1 MANGR
6 VGAQPHHARNGDN
19 HTRQPDRAD
28 SWTEPTNRTEPTAG
42 QSSRAQSVL
51 QPSSKPAAAGAGR
64 GSREPSTHE
73 LNCVLAH
80 AWQPAR
86 RRARCAGSSPERA
99 ASALRAGQ
107 PRSRPEPRQTHLS
120 RAKNTSWTGSGTLN
134 PDGGGR
140 SGKTRCRETA

>member
-73 LNCVLAH
+73 LKLRFG
-80 AWQPAR
+80 AR
-86 RRARCAGSSPERA
+86 VAACAQKSPVRWIEPRACCERP
-99 ASALRAGQ
+99 Q
-107 PRSRPEPRQTHLS
+107 SRPAAEPAGAT
-120 RAKNTSWTGSGTLN
+120 TN
-134 PDGGGR
+134 PPQP
-140 SGKTRCRETA
+140 S